1 VGSYLFEVGLTEGG
15 EVNFKSKH
23 SPPSLEPFALKK
35 GKNS

>member
-1 VGSYLFEVGLTEGG
+1 MGSYVSEVGLTEGG
-15 EVNFKSKH
+15 EVNLKSKH